1 MKKFYTLLMLAILS
15 IGCNLGFSRGVNVHA
30 TTCAEE
36 EDTTVYTV
44 ADVQPEFQGNLFQY
58 LGANIQYPR
67 KAYEKGIAGNVVV
80 SFVISKTGEI
90 VNAKIIR
97 SVHPLLDKEAL
108 RVVESMPRWKPG
120 TIKGVPVNIKY
131 SLPISFRLPTPTSEK
146 K

>member
-67 KAYEKGIAGNVVV
+67 KAYEKAIAGNVVLPW
-80 SFVISKTGEI
+80 KKLTH
-90 VNAKIIR
+90 KR
-97 SVHPLLDKEAL
+97 SRRWVHTLNNG
-108 RVVESMPRWKPG
+108 RS
-120 TIKGVPVNIKY
+120 I
-131 SLPISFRLPTPTSEK
+131 
-146 K
+146 